1 MMERGMH
8 KIVIVSRKTRLQELV
23 HQYNTVEQA
32 KFYIEHMGVDFSD
45 YIVEDRQYHQVLEL
59 VRDTAEHFARV
70 QEIERQFVPNMIFG
84 KQDIVIAVGQ
94 DGLVANVM
102 KYLDGQPLLGINPD
116 TARWDGVL
124 LPFEARQLKEIL
136 PKVIQRKHQ
145 ERQITM
151 AEAVAKD
158 GQSMLAVNDLFVG
171 CRTHTSARYDIM
183 WNGEQENQSSSGIII
198 STGLGATGWYQS
210 VMAQT
215 KRMTE
220 LFGCGKIVDKPLAWD
235 DSRLTFVV
243 REPYPSRTTQAGIV
257 FGKIEAEDE
266 FRIISKMPENGVI
279 FSDGI
284 EEDAISFRAGTEI
297 AVRIAKRKGKL
308 VV

>member
-1 MMERGMH
+1 MERGMH
-8 KIVIVSRKTRLQELV
+8 KIVIVSRNTRLQELV

-45 YIVEDRQYHQVLEL
+45 YIWEDQQYHKVLEM
-59 VRDTAEHFARV
+59 VRNTAEHFARV
-70 QEIERQFVPNMIFG
+70 QEIERQFIPNMIFG
-84 KQDIVIAVGQ
+84 KQDIIIVVGQ

-124 LPFEARQLKEIL
+124 LPFEAAQLRDVL
-136 PKVIQRKHQ
+136 PKVIQKKYR

-151 AEAVAKD
+151 AEAVTKD

-210 VMAQT
+210 VMAQA

-235 DSRLTFVV
+235 DNRLTFVV
-243 REPYPSRTTQAGIV
+243 REPYPSRTTQTGIV

-266 FRIISKMPENGVI
+266 FRIISKMSDNGVV

-284 EEDAISFRAGTEI
+284 EEDAISFQAGTEI
-297 AVRIAKRKGKL
+297 AVRIADRKGKL

>member
-8 KIVIVSRKTRLQELV
+8 KIVIVSRNTRLQELV

-84 KQDIVIAVGQ
+84 KQDIVIVVGQ

-151 AEAVAKD
+151 AEAVTKD

-171 CRTHTSARYDIM
+171 CRTHTSARYDIL

-210 VMAQT
+210 VMAQA

>member
-1 MMERGMH
+1 MERGMH

-45 YIVEDRQYHQVLEL
+45 YIWEDQQYHKVLEM
-59 VRDTAEHFARV
+59 VRNTVEHFARV
-70 QEIERQFVPNMIFG
+70 QEIERQFIPNMIFG
-84 KQDIVIAVGQ
+84 KQDIIIVVGQ

-124 LPFEARQLKEIL
+124 LPFEAAQLRDVL
-136 PKVIQRKHQ
+136 PKVIQKKYR

-151 AEAVAKD
+151 AEAVTKD

-210 VMAQT
+210 VMAQA

-235 DSRLTFVV
+235 DNRLTFVV
-243 REPYPSRTTQAGIV
+243 REPYPSRTTQTGIV

-266 FRIISKMPENGVI
+266 FRIISKMSDNGVV

-284 EEDAISFRAGTEI
+284 EEDAISFQAGTEI
-297 AVRIAKRKGKL
+297 AVRIADRKGKL

>member
-8 KIVIVSRKTRLQELV
+8 KIVIISRKTRLQELV

-32 KFYIEHMGVDFSD
+32 KFYIEHMGADFSD
-45 YIVEDRQYHQVLEL
+45 YIAEDRQYHQVLNL

-102 KYLDGQPLLGINPD
+102 KYLDGQLLLGINPD

-124 LPFEARQLKEIL
+124 LPFEAGQLKEVL
-136 PKVIQRKHQ
+136 PKVIQRKYR

-151 AEAVAKD
+151 AEAVTKD

-171 CRTHTSARYDIM
+171 CRTHISARYDIM
-183 WNGEQENQSSSGIII
+183 WNGEKENQSSSGIII

-210 VMAQT
+210 VMAQA

-220 LFGCGKIVDKPLAWD
+220 FFGCGKIVDKPLAWD

-243 REPYPSRTTQAGIV
+243 REPYPSRATQAGIV

-266 FRIISKMPENGVI
+266 FRIISKMPDNGVV

-284 EEDAISFRAGTEI
+284 EEDAISFHAGTEI
-297 AVRIAKRKGKL
+297 VVRIADRKGRL

>member
-1 MMERGMH
+1 MERGMH
-8 KIVIVSRKTRLQELV
+8 KIVIVSRNTRLQELV

-45 YIVEDRQYHQVLEL
+45 YIWEDQQYHKVLEM
-59 VRDTAEHFARV
+59 VRNTVEHFARV
-70 QEIERQFVPNMIFG
+70 QEIERQFIPNMIFG
-84 KQDIVIAVGQ
+84 KQDIIIVVGQ

-124 LPFEARQLKEIL
+124 LPFEAAQLRDVL
-136 PKVIQRKHQ
+136 PKVIQKKYR

-151 AEAVAKD
+151 AEAVTKD

-210 VMAQT
+210 VMAQA

-235 DSRLTFVV
+235 DNRLTFVV
-243 REPYPSRTTQAGIV
+243 REPYPSRTTQTGIV

-266 FRIISKMPENGVI
+266 FRIISKMSDNGVV

-284 EEDAISFRAGTEI
+284 EEDAISFQAGTEI
-297 AVRIAKRKGKL
+297 AVRIADRKGKL

>member
-136 PKVIQRKHQ
+136 PKVIQGKHQ

-210 VMAQT
+210 VMAQA

-235 DSRLTFVV
+235 DSQLTFVV

-266 FRIISKMPENGVI
+266 FRIISKMPENGVV

-284 EEDAISFRAGTEI
+284 EEDTISFRAGTEI
-297 AVRIAKRKGKL
+297 AVRIAKRKGRL

>member
-136 PKVIQRKHQ
+136 PKVIQGKHQ

-183 WNGEQENQSSSGIII
+183 WNGEQEYQSSSGIII

-210 VMAQT
+210 VMAQA

-235 DSRLTFVV
+235 DSQLTFVV

-266 FRIISKMPENGVI
+266 FRIISKMPENGVV

-284 EEDAISFRAGTEI
+284 EEDTISFRAGTEI
-297 AVRIAKRKGKL
+297 AVRIAKRKGRL

>member
-116 TARWDGVL
+116 TARWEGVL

-210 VMAQT
+210 VMAQA

-243 REPYPSRTTQAGIV
+243 REPYPSRTTQVGIV

-266 FRIISKMPENGVI
+266 FRVISKMPENGVI